1 MNRVEEVF
9 QGLRASNRKA
19 LMPFVV
25 AGDPAVDSL
34 PAVIRGFERGG
45 ASVIEV
51 GIPFSDPIA
60 DGPVIAAAMHRAL
73 QRGMTPTLVFEQIAS
88 VRAEVRAAIVV
99 MVSVSIV
106 TRLGG
111 GERFVRQAAEAGVD
125 GFIFPDAPLEE
136 SGHLL
141 DAARDAKLAVS
152 LLVSP
157 TTRPERLAQ
166 IAQACTG
173 FVYVLARAGLT
184 GERSDTPSVGGIVSA
199 VRRATQ
205 TPVVCGFGVSTA
217 DHVREVSRHV
227 DGVIVGSAIVR
238 QLAETESSGESIEL
252 ASERLVRTFSAGL
265 GGSAGAA

>member
-1 MNRVEEVF
+1 MNRVSQAF
-9 QGLRASNRKA
+9 RGLQESNQKA
-19 LMPFVV
+19 IMPFLV

-34 PAVIRGFERGG
+34 PGALKGCERGG

-73 QRGMTPTLVFEQIAS
+73 QRGVTPAMVFEQIAG
-88 VRAEVRAAIVV
+88 VRAEIRAAIVV

-111 GERFVRQAAEAGVD
+111 GVRFVRQAAEAGVD

-136 SGHLL
+136 SEQLL
-141 DAARDAKLAVS
+141 GAARDAGVAVS

-157 TTRPERLAQ
+157 TTRPERLVQ

-184 GERSDTPSVGGIVSA
+184 GERSDAPSVGGVVGA

-217 DHVREVSRHV
+217 DHVREVSRYA

-238 QLAETESSGESIEL
+238 RLAELGSTGEPVEM
-252 ASERLVRTFSAGL
+252 ACERLVREFASGL
-265 GGSAGAA
+265 GGGV